1 VTDYLAYRGTGE
13 PDPGAAG
20 GEPAD
25 SSPRPLPDVPPWR
38 ESLRARSGRGSQ
50 GGRGL
55 RYQVEPEQAE
65 RVNAALYLRRPLLVT
80 GDPGTGKSSLAYA
93 VAAEL
98 GLREVLRW
106 PITSKSTLRD
116 GLYHYD
122 AIGRLQEANLREIE
136 ARHQPGTT
144 PKPVDLGSYIRLG
157 PLGTALLP
165 GDRPR
170 VLLVDELDK
179 SDIDLPNDLLDVF
192 EEGEFTIPELARLPA
207 DPHPV
212 TVMTADADG
221 RAKLTGEPRGVVSC
235 AAFPL
240 VIITSNGERQ
250 FPPAFLRRC
259 LQLTLEAP
267 GPEKLARIVEAHLGV
282 QASGFEDLVEEFLT
296 RKSEG
301 ELATDELLN
310 AIFLRYSGLRP
321 AGETADQ
328 LADIVMPYLDR
339 SPG

>member
-1 VTDYLAYRGTGE
+1 VNDYLAYRGTGE
-13 PDPGAAG
+13 LDPGAA
-20 GEPAD
+20 A
-25 SSPRPLPDVPPWR
+25 RRLPDVPPWR
-38 ESLRARSGRGSQ
+38 ESLRARAADGAR

-55 RYQVEPEQAE
+55 RYQVDPEEAE

-80 GDPGTGKSSLAYA
+80 GEPGTGKSSLAYA

-98 GLREVLRW
+98 DLGEVLRW
-106 PITSKSTLRD
+106 PVTSKSTLRD

-136 ARHQPGTT
+136 ARHQSGAAPR
-144 PKPVDLGSYIRLG
+144 PVDIGSYIRLG
-157 PLGTALLP
+157 PLGTSLLP
-165 GDRPR
+165 GGRPR

-207 DPHPV
+207 DQRPV
-212 TVMTADADG
+212 TVMTADGGHAELP
-221 RAKLTGEPRGVVSC
+221 AESRGVVRC
-235 AAFPL
+235 AAFPV

-259 LQLTLEAP
+259 LQLLLKAP
-267 GPEKLARIVEAHLGV
+267 DAEKLTRIVEAHLDVRAGN
-282 QASGFEDLVEEFLT
+282 FEDLIEEFLS

-321 AGETADQ
+321 SGETAGQ
-328 LADIVMPYLDR
+328 LADIVMPYLDKA
-339 SPG
+339 PGISTG

>member
-1 VTDYLAYRGTGE
+1 MNDYLAYQGTGE
-13 PDPGAAG
+13 SDPGAA
-20 GEPAD
+20 A
-25 SSPRPLPDVPPWR
+25 RPLPDIPPWR
-38 ESLRARSGRGSQ
+38 ESLRARNTIGGQ

-55 RYQVEPEQAE
+55 RYQVDIEEAE
-65 RVNAALYLRRPLLVT
+65 RVNASLYLRRPLLVT
-80 GDPGTGKSSLAYA
+80 GEPGTGKSSLAYA

-98 GLREVLRW
+98 NLGEVLRW

-136 ARHQPGTT
+136 ARHEERAK
-144 PKPVDLGSYIRLG
+144 PKPVDIGSYIRLG

-192 EEGEFTIPELARLPA
+192 EEGEFTIAELARLPP
-207 DPHPV
+207 DQHPV
-212 TVMTADADG
+212 TVMTADEDG
-221 RAKLTGEPRGVVSC
+221 WAELSAEPRGVIRCV
-235 AAFPL
+235 AFPL
-240 VIITSNGERQ
+240 VIMTSNGERQ

-259 LQLTLEAP
+259 LQLALEAP
-267 GPEKLARIVEAHLGV
+267 DGEKLTRIVEAHLDV
-282 QASGFEDLVEEFLT
+282 QASDFEDLIEEFLN

-321 AGETADQ
+321 PGETAGQ
-328 LADIVMPYLDR
+328 LADIVMPYLDK

>member
-1 VTDYLAYRGTGE
+1 MNDYLAYQGTGE
-13 PDPGAAG
+13 PDPDAA
-20 GEPAD
+20 AR
-25 SSPRPLPDVPPWR
+25 SLPEVPPWR
-38 ESLRARSGRGSQ
+38 ESLRARNSSGGQ

-55 RYQVEPEQAE
+55 QYQVDADDAE

-80 GDPGTGKSSLAYA
+80 GKPGTGKSSLAYA
-93 VAAEL
+93 VAIEL
-98 GLREVLRW
+98 GLGDVLRW

-116 GLYHYD
+116 GLYSYD
-122 AIGRLQEANLREIE
+122 AIGRLQEANLREIQ
-136 ARHQPGTT
+136 ARHQDGAAPT
-144 PKPVDLGSYIRLG
+144 PVDIGSYIRLG

-207 DPHPV
+207 NQHPV
-212 TVMTADADG
+212 TVMTADEDG
-221 RAKLTGEPRGVVSC
+221 KAELSAEPRGVVRC

-267 GPEKLARIVEAHLGV
+267 DAEKLGRIVESHLGV
-282 QASGFEDLVEEFLT
+282 QASAFEGLIEEFLN

-321 AGETADQ
+321 QGETVEQ
-328 LADIVMPYLDR
+328 LADIVMPYLDKA
-339 SPG
+339 PG

>member
-1 VTDYLAYRGTGE
+1 MTGE
-13 PDPGAAG
+13 
-20 GEPAD
+20 
-25 SSPRPLPDVPPWR
+25 
-38 ESLRARSGRGSQ
+38 
-50 GGRGL
+50 
-55 RYQVEPEQAE
+55 
-65 RVNAALYLRRPLLVT
+65 
-80 GDPGTGKSSLAYA
+80 PGTGKSSLAYA

-98 GLREVLRW
+98 HLGEVLRW

-122 AIGRLQEANLREIE
+122 AIGRLQEANLRDIE
-136 ARHQPGTT
+136 ARHQHSAAPRR
-144 PKPVDLGSYIRLG
+144 PELADIGSYIRLG

-165 GDRPR
+165 SQRPR

-192 EEGEFTIPELARLPA
+192 EEGEFTIQEIARLPA
-207 DPHPV
+207 GQAPV
-212 TVMTADADG
+212 TVMTADEG
-221 RAKLTGEPRGVVSC
+221 GQCKLPAEPRGVVRC

-259 LQLTLEAP
+259 LQLTLQSPDA
-267 GPEKLARIVEAHLGV
+267 EKLARIVEAHLPV
-282 QASGFEDLVEEFLT
+282 EAADYADLIEEFLG

-310 AIFLRYSGLRP
+310 AVFLRYSGLRP
-321 AGETADQ
+321 AGESADQ
-328 LADIVMPYLDR
+328 LAGIVMPYLDR
-339 SPG
+339 APG

>member
-1 VTDYLAYRGTGE
+1 VTDYLAYQGTGE
-13 PDPGAAG
+13 PDPEAVTR
-20 GEPAD
+20 
-25 SSPRPLPDVPPWR
+25 SLPVVPPWR
-38 ESLRARSGRGSQ
+38 EALRARSTSGDRGE
-50 GGRGL
+50 RGL
-55 RYQVEPEQAE
+55 RYQVDPEHAE

-80 GDPGTGKSSLAYA
+80 GEPGTGKSSLAYA

-98 GLREVLRW
+98 GLGQVLRW
-106 PITSKSTLRD
+106 PITSKSTRQD
-116 GLYHYD
+116 GLYSYD

-136 ARHQPGTT
+136 ARHSSGRIL
-144 PKPVDLGSYIRLG
+144 PKPVDIGSYIRLG

-165 GDRPR
+165 GERPR
-170 VLLVDELDK
+170 VVLVDELDK

-207 DPHPV
+207 DQHPV
-212 TVMTADADG
+212 TVMTADEGG
-221 RAKLTGEPRGVVSC
+221 RVELPAEPHGIIRC
-235 AAFPL
+235 RAFPL

-259 LQLTLEAP
+259 LQLELLAP
-267 GPEKLARIVEAHLGV
+267 DAAKLARIVEAHLGD
-282 QASGFEDLVEEFLT
+282 QIGDFGDLIDEFLS
-296 RKSEG
+296 RKTEG

-321 AGETADQ
+321 PGETAEQ
-328 LADIVMPYLDR
+328 LADIVMPYLDK

>member
-1 VTDYLAYRGTGE
+1 MNDYLAYQGTGK
-13 PDPGAAG
+13 PDPGAA
-20 GEPAD
+20 AR
-25 SSPRPLPDVPPWR
+25 SLPKVPPWR
-38 ESLRARSGRGSQ
+38 ESLRARSTGDSQ
-50 GGRGL
+50 PRRGL
-55 RYQVEPEQAE
+55 RFQTEPEEAE

-80 GDPGTGKSSLAYA
+80 GQPGTGKSSLAYA

-98 GLREVLRW
+98 GLGEVLRW

-122 AIGRLQEANLREIE
+122 AIGRLQEANLSESK
-136 ARHQPGTT
+136 ARHQPGAT
-144 PKPVDLGSYIRLG
+144 PAPVDIGSYITLG

-165 GDRPR
+165 GHRLR

-207 DPHPV
+207 DQHPV
-212 TVMTADADG
+212 TVMTADVGG
-221 RAKLTGEPRGVVSC
+221 RAKLAAEPRGVIRC
-235 AAFPL
+235 EAFPL

-259 LQLTLEAP
+259 LQLALKAP
-267 GPEKLARIVEAHLGV
+267 DAGKLARIVEAHLEDV
-282 QASGFEDLVEEFLT
+282 QARDFEDLIEVFLD

-310 AIFLRYSGLRP
+310 AIFLRFSGLRP
-321 AGETADQ
+321 PGETAEQ
-328 LADIVMPYLDR
+328 LADIVMPYLDK

>member
-1 VTDYLAYRGTGE
+1 MNGDYLTFQGLGRPAPE
-13 PDPGAAG
+13 AASRALP
-20 GEPAD
+20 PA
-25 SSPRPLPDVPPWR
+25 PPWR
-38 ESLRARSGRGSQ
+38 EFLRRGDVDGTSSR
-50 GGRGL
+50 RGAH
-55 RYQVEPEQAE
+55 YQVEPGEAD

-80 GDPGTGKSSLAYA
+80 GEPGTGKSSLAYA

-98 GLREVLRW
+98 GLGEVLRW
-106 PITSKSTLRD
+106 PVSSKSALRD
-116 GLYHYD
+116 GLYQYD

-136 ARHQPGTT
+136 ARREHGAT
-144 PKPVDLGSYIRLG
+144 PRPVDIGSYIRLG

-165 GDRPR
+165 GPRPR

-207 DPHPV
+207 AQHPV
-212 TVMTADADG
+212 TVMTADEGGLAQLSD
-221 RAKLTGEPRGVVSC
+221 EPRGVVRC

-240 VIITSNGERQ
+240 VFITSNGERQ

-259 LQLTLEAP
+259 LQLRLEPASR
-267 GPEKLARIVEAHLGV
+267 EKLTRIVEAQLGV
-282 QASGFEDLVEEFLT
+282 PAADYQDLIDEFLD
-296 RKSEG
+296 RKTEG

-321 AGETADQ
+321 PAETAAD
-328 LADIVMPYLDR
+328 LANAVMPYLNR
-339 SPG
+339 LSR